1 MLSKAKARKKQ
12 TKKQNKTKQTIKQKH
27 KTKMHYKTIELIAKT
42 KYLSDEYM
50 CMLYTYVLKSR
61 GQAAIVSK
69 MQAGSHL
76 SSVSVQGEFATTTT
90 TG

>member
-1 MLSKAKARKKQ
+1 
-12 TKKQNKTKQTIKQKH
+12 
-27 KTKMHYKTIELIAKT
+27 MHYKTIELIAKAQ
-42 KYLSDEYM
+42 YLSDEYM

-76 SSVSVQGEFATTTT
+76 SSHTHHTPNLISLMHCCPTKNLPPPG
-90 TG
+90 